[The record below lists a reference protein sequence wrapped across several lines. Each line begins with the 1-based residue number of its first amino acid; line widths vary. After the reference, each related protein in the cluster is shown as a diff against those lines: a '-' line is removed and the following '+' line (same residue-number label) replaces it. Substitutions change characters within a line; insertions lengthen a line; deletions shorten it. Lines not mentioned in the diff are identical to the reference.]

1 MRWREGER
9 ERERGM
15 KEGLCIGLA
24 LLLALEMDACI
35 CIVLEDGYCSL
46 V

>member
-1 MRWREGER
+1 MRGREGER
-9 ERERGM
+9 GGRGM